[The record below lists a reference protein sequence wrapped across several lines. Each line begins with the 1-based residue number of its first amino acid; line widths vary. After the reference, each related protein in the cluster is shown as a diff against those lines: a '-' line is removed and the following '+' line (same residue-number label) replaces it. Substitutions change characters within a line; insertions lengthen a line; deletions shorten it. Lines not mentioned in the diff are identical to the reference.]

1 MNAGLAMKCT
11 VAAVRCVITE
21 KDKIL
26 VDPSEKDV
34 AGDDQA
40 PARAEFTF
48 VFDSVERK
56 SVSCYASGR
65 YSPEEF
71 EEAMVAGRTASQE
84 VFEFYRASLMKFTKI
99 L

>member
-21 KDKIL
+21 EGKIL

-34 AGDDQA
+34 AGDDLA
-40 PARAEFTF
+40 VARAEFTF

-56 SVSCYASGR
+56 SVSCHCTGR

-71 EEAMVAGRTASQE
+71 QDAMAVARTASQE
-84 VFEFYRASLMKFTKI
+84 VFEFYKASLRKFTKI

>member
-1 MNAGLAMKCT
+1 MKCT

-21 KDKIL
+21 QDKVL

-34 AGDDQA
+34 AGEDQL

-65 YSPEEF
+65 YSPDEF
-71 EEAMVAGRTASQE
+71 EEAMMAAWTASGE
-84 VFEFYRASLMKFTKI
+84 VFEFYRTSLKKFTKI